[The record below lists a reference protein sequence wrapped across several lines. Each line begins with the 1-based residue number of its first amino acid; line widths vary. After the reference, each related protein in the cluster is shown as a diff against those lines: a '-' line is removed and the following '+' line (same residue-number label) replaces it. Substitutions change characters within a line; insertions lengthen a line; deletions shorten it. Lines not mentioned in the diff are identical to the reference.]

1 MAIQLFD
8 EELGAQKHIL
18 FGCTVRSI
26 NVELGLDNKA
36 SSLTVVVVREEDQE
50 FIFQQD
56 VTPGKGT
63 KSLSVINV
71 GAFEFLGVVESWQET
86 LTSPQGSGI
95 FEIKLTD
102 GRAILRDSNLIVS
115 SRIPDRNPSGPFD
128 IDDFSTDPSLSQSV
142 QVPLE
147 RVKNFS
153 NAGFRLDP
161 IVSAIE
167 QAQIQFGG
175 SDYTIDLSEIQDIID
190 SRSSNPDD
198 IDGSYKLPSM
208 DTSISQ
214 LVSKIAK
221 DFNFYWFIDIIQDS
235 VTNIHI
241 LKIRV
246 IDRAFD
252 VTPENFDMDA
262 LAALHTDRVIS
273 RTQGFETTTN
283 DDVVLL
289 LSGGVRQTLVE
300 HSGNT
305 IKPFW
310 GWTLDSG
317 KFIGDLPSQPLD
329 SEPPIPASTA
339 FAIDNSNLRQPF
351 VPLDS
356 PSFHMPGTSSTE
368 LFSTSIEQMKLA
380 IANELEG
387 QLTDRDLTN
396 LKNYA
401 KNYWGR
407 KFYIPI
413 PSGDWDTTPTNTW
426 VDTID
431 AGWWEK
437 DGTPGGI
444 DIAVNREFFDK
455 LITKDGRWVSF
466 MKLPDLTSLEQS
478 GVSLEWHGA
487 MTKTNSVIYNDTEL
501 FMKVNITRVEH
512 FWIIQTATPF
522 VIQTSGGDFDRIT
535 NMDSAVLWSPESD
548 FRLFYG
554 PWSSADGIPLDQ
566 RQQGSTRVQT
576 SKYLVPWIEGFPG
589 ITNAEG
595 MTVLNKLARSKVSN
609 FKPMKNHVNSGY
621 LEVAD
626 LPAVNVGT
634 RLGDGGVINKL
645 SISFT
650 VAGVKTRYTMGI
662 INTITKEEA
671 NIDDRLDKLENMMT
685 EMLRTE
691 INEVKEPTLLPPDID
706 KIIPI
711 PPGEDDDE
719 LTPEFPVD
727 EEFFDVVIDKPEG
740 GKGRI
745 ISRGLEGPFYNIT
758 RLNAREL
765 KEGFGA
771 AMDLAFV
778 AEWTGV
784 RNLGER
790 ENSPGLLPIGQIVN
804 VSIYTDDI
812 GGAEAFIEVTP
823 PNFAPP
829 LPD

>member
-1 MAIQLFD
+1 MTTQLFD

-18 FGCTVRSI
+18 FGCTVRSV

-36 SSLTVVVVREEDQE
+36 SSLTVVVVKEEDQE

-56 VTPGKGT
+56 VTPSKGT
-63 KSLSVINV
+63 KSLSVINI
-71 GAFEFLGVVESWQET
+71 GAFSFLGVVESWQET

-128 IDDFSTDPSLSQSV
+128 IDDFSTDPSLGQFV

-161 IVSAIE
+161 ILVAIE

-175 SDYTIDLSEIQDIID
+175 SDYTIDLSEVQDIIN

-198 IDGSYKLPSM
+198 IDGSYKLPNM

-221 DFNFYWFIDIIQDS
+221 DLNFYWFIDIIQDS
-235 VTNIHI
+235 VTNIHV

-246 IDRAFD
+246 IDRALD
-252 VTPENFDMDA
+252 VVPENFDMDA
-262 LAALHTDRVIS
+262 LAVLHADRVMS
-273 RTQGFETTTN
+273 RKQGFETTSN

-305 IKPFW
+305 MKPFW

-317 KFIGDLPSQPLD
+317 KFTGDLPSQLLD
-329 SEPPIPASTA
+329 SEPPLPARTA

-356 PSFHMPGTSSTE
+356 PGFHMPGTSSTE

-380 IANELEG
+380 IANELED

-401 KNYWGR
+401 KNHWGR

-413 PSGDWDTTPTNTW
+413 PSGDWDITPTNTW
-426 VDTID
+426 VNAID
-431 AGWWEK
+431 AGWWER
-437 DGTPGGI
+437 DGTPGDI
-444 DIAVNREFFDK
+444 DIAVNREFFNK

-478 GVSLEWHGA
+478 GMPLEWHGS

-512 FWIIQTATPF
+512 FWIIQTATPL
-522 VIQTSGGDFDRIT
+522 VIQTSGGDFNRIT
-535 NMDSAVLWSPESD
+535 DMNSAVLWSPESD

-554 PWSSADGIPLDQ
+554 PWSSDDGIPLDQ
-566 RQQGSTRVQT
+566 RQQGSMRVQT
-576 SKYLVPWIEGFPG
+576 AKYLVPWIEGFPG

-609 FKPMKNHVNSGY
+609 FKPMKNHVNTGQ

-626 LPAVNVGT
+626 LPAVNIGT
-634 RLGDGGVINKL
+634 RLGDGGIINKL

-650 VAGVKTRYTMGI
+650 ITGIRTRYTMGLI
-662 INTITKEEA
+662 DTITKEGAGIE
-671 NIDDRLDKLENMMT
+671 NRLDKLEKMMA
-685 EMLRTE
+685 EKFRTE
-691 INEVKEPTLLPPDID
+691 INEVNDPTLLPPDID
-706 KIIPI
+706 RIIPI
-711 PPGEDDDE
+711 PPDDDDDE

-727 EEFFDVVIDKPEG
+727 EEFFNVVIGKPEG
-740 GKGRI
+740 GKGEIVGKTPGR
-745 ISRGLEGPFYNIT
+745 PFYIIN
-758 RLNAREL
+758 RLNARQL
-765 KEGFGA
+765 TDGFGSQI
-771 AMDLAFV
+771 DLALV
-778 AEWTGV
+778 PTWNSV
-784 RNLGER
+784 RNLAEKD
-790 ENSPGLLPIGQIVN
+790 NSPGLLPIGQIVT
-804 VSIYTDDI
+804 VSIYEDEI
-812 GGAEAFIEVTP
+812 GGAEPFIEVTP

-829 LPD
+829 QP